1 MGLQLAAKV
10 LWHLSKAWTTCF
22 FFFQLW
28 RFVKDEPLGV
38 QGRNVSHFKGLIDSD
53 WKSLSSRVV
62 REYYYLPRLLEKGH
76 FTPYTAKCPR
86 TFAANCMSDLLNFEL
101 AGEQDLTNLD
111 RFQVRVPPGWVVAT
125 CPHLIGPW
133 VVQNSPLDPVSG
145 WELTENGM
153 KLVRFAQISTCQ
165 GTRFGLF
172 GQVPGARCHLVGWW
186 PPSHTWLDLGLWK
199 IPPPDPFG
207 AHCGVKIAPKLEGK
221 NSQKCNSKF
230 QDEFTWTQGGF
241 LASNLMI

>member
-1 MGLQLAAKV
+1 MKYV
-10 LWHLSKAWTTCF
+10 
-22 FFFQLW
+22 
-28 RFVKDEPLGV
+28 RFSQFWACRG
-38 QGRNVSHFKGLIDSD
+38 
-53 WKSLSSRVV
+53 
-62 REYYYLPRLLEKGH
+62 
-76 FTPYTAKCPR
+76 T
-86 TFAANCMSDLLNFEL
+86 
-101 AGEQDLTNLD
+101 
-111 RFQVRVPPGWVVAT
+111 RFDQFGQVPGCQVPPGWVVAT

-153 KLVRFAQISTCQ
+153 KLVRFAQFWTCR

-186 PPSHTWLDLGLWK
+186 PPSHTWLGLGLWK

-221 NSQKCNSKF
+221 NSQKCNSKYL
-230 QDEFTWTQGGF
+230 DEFTWTQGGF
-241 LASNLMI
+241 LGSNLMI